1 MKSIFSMHTADAQRI
16 LAEIAEPMANVF
28 ADPAVDEALKKV
40 FERAGKNVS
49 GLRVTVLASSI
60 IAPVMLNEEHRE
72 DVYKIIAACKG
83 IEVEKVK
90 RQSFI
95 TTVSDIMG
103 LLTVDDDAARF
114 QDDAEGGRA

>member
-1 MKSIFSMHTADAQRI
+1 MKSIFSMDTTDAQKI

-60 IAPVMLNEEHRE
+60 IAPVMLNDEHRE

-83 IEVEKVK
+83 IEVEKVQ

-95 TTVSDIMG
+95 KTVSDIMG

-114 QDDAEGGRA
+114 PGDAEGGRA

>member
-1 MKSIFSMHTADAQRI
+1 
-16 LAEIAEPMANVF
+16 VF

-60 IAPVMLNEEHRE
+60 IAPVMLNEEHRD

-114 QDDAEGGRA
+114 QGDAEGGRA